1 MTKLAE
7 SPTASLAA
15 PRPSAAAA
23 EGPSTTSRVLLW
35 VAERGIVVFT
45 LVLILASAIFV
56 DGFASSVN
64 IADVFHRAAPI
75 GIVAVGMTFV
85 VIRGNYL
92 DLSVVAQVA
101 TSAVV
106 LIGVSNA
113 HNIPLAVLAAL
124 AIACLYGLV
133 NGVAVGYFKA
143 NAVIVT
149 LSTTYVGLGVLR
161 WLSGGSIFFGP
172 RNGFIERVG
181 DIKFGP
187 VPISAVVLIGVAALL
202 GFLLSRTSFGFVVRA
217 FGANKE
223 ATRLSG
229 VNTPRVVLGA
239 FLITAIAAMIAGFVL
254 AAFSN
259 TAVSSMSTGYDFRA
273 LAAIIIGGTS
283 VFGGKGSVLRTVL
296 GVIFVSVLTNVLVL
310 SNIGFGWQQVA
321 IGALIVLAV
330 SIDALARRVTKS

>member
-1 MTKLAE
+1 MNQLAGT
-7 SPTASLAA
+7 PAVAA
-15 PRPSAAAA
+15 PQAAAQAEPQGPSAAAK
-23 EGPSTTSRVLLW
+23 VLLW
-35 VAERGIVVFT
+35 GAERGIVVFT
-45 LVLILASAIFV
+45 AILILVSVVFV
-56 DGFASSVN
+56 DGFASAVN

-85 VIRGNYL
+85 VISGNYL

-101 TSAVV
+101 TGAVI
-106 LIGVSNA
+106 LIGVSNS
-113 HNIPLAVLAAL
+113 HSIPLAILAAF
-124 AIACLYGLV
+124 AVAVVYGLV

-161 WLSGGSIFFGP
+161 WMSGGSIYFGP
-172 RNGFIERVG
+172 KDGTIETIG
-181 DIKFGP
+181 DIKIGP
-187 VPISAVVLIGVAALL
+187 VPISAIVLLVMAVVL
-202 GFLLSRTSFGFVVRA
+202 GFVLSRTTFGFVVRA

-239 FLITAIAAMIAGFVL
+239 FLITAFAATIAGFVL
-254 AAFSN
+254 AAYSN
-259 TAVSSMSTGYDFRA
+259 TAVSSMSDGYDFRA

-310 SNIGFGWQQVA
+310 SNVGFGWQQVA
-321 IGALIVLAV
+321 IGSLIVLAV
-330 SIDALARRVTKS
+330 SVDALARKVAKQ

>member
-1 MTKLAE
+1 MSNTTT
-7 SPTASLAA
+7 SPTKPVELALH
-15 PRPSAAAA
+15 
-23 EGPSTTSRVLLW
+23 EGPEAPAPAARAIAW
-35 VAERGIVVFT
+35 AAERGIVVFT
-45 LVLILASAIFV
+45 IVLVAASALFV
-56 DGFASSVN
+56 DGFASATNFS
-64 IADVFHRAAPI
+64 DVFHRAAPI

-85 VIRGNYL
+85 VISGNYL

-101 TSAVV
+101 TSAVI
-106 LIGVSNA
+106 LMGVSNA
-113 HNIPLAVLAAL
+113 HGIPLAILVAL
-124 AIACLYGLV
+124 LVACVYGLV

-149 LSTTYVGLGVLR
+149 LSTTYIGLGILR

-172 RNGFIERVG
+172 PDGTLANIG
-181 DIKFGP
+181 DFKLGP
-187 VPISAVVLIGVAALL
+187 LPLSALVLIVVALVL
-202 GFLLSRTSFGFVVRA
+202 GFVLSRTNFGFVIRA

-223 ATRLSG
+223 ATRLNG

-239 FLITAIAAMIAGFVL
+239 FLITAVAAMIAGFVL

-283 VFGGKGSVLRTVL
+283 VFGGRGSIVRTVL

-310 SNIGFGWQQVA
+310 SNVGFGWQQVA
-321 IGALIVLAV
+321 IGGLIVLAV
-330 SIDALARRVTKS
+330 SIDAIARRVNLS